1 MTREPDAAPSHP
13 PMPSQPPRPTLP
25 EPPAPPEPG
34 HGPPKWSWWVVGIVI
49 PVFGLVVT
57 LITQSGN
64 NGSHGAPVTSP
75 TTTQEQAAAD
85 PTETPTQT
93 PADDVVTTLSPSP
106 SPSKTTKIL
115 KTGDFTLLK
124 GYSADLEHGTVGASV
139 KNPDMAWNGSDEF
152 SAMNGRVADTHE
164 GATPKTC
171 AEALDSPSST
181 GWMVS
186 GLEGTWFCMPTSAN
200 HLAAVEWLGSGDGG
214 IRYHYIVWDMTAP
227 SGDD

>member
-1 MTREPDAAPSHP
+1 M
-13 PMPSQPPRPTLP
+13 
-25 EPPAPPEPG
+25 
-34 HGPPKWSWWVVGIVI
+34 
-49 PVFGLVVT
+49 FGLVVT

-75 TTTQEQAAAD
+75 TTSQEQAAAD
-85 PTETPTQT
+85 PTETPTET
-93 PADDVVTTLSPSP
+93 PADDVVTTSSPSP
-106 SPSKTTKIL
+106 SPSQTTKIL
-115 KTGDFTLLK
+115 KTGDFTLLD

-139 KNPDMAWNGSDEF
+139 KNPDMAWDGGDEF
-152 SAMNGRVADTHE
+152 SAMNGRVADTRK

-171 AEALDSPSST
+171 AEALESPSST
-181 GWMVS
+181 GWMVP

-200 HLAAVEWLGSGDGG
+200 HLAAVEWLGSEDGG